1 MTQKKNTTDLTE
13 LLLKCMAQPDPMLS
27 MLEWLCT
34 RLMEA
39 EVSGIVGAEKNAH
52 NPSRRDYRCGYR
64 PRRLDTRMDELTDKF
79 KKRYRS
85 NSIKN
90 CFISAKTPDQN
101 YGPASF
107 LV

>member
-1 MTQKKNTTDLTE
+1 MTHKKDTTDLAE

-34 RLMEA
+34 RPMEA

-64 PRRLDTRMDELTDKF
+64 PSGLEK
-79 KKRYRS
+79 
-85 NSIKN
+85 
-90 CFISAKTPDQN
+90 
-101 YGPASF
+101 
-107 LV
+107 